1 MNILI
6 HIYEELFITDIN
18 SVKKEKRGGKVEIT
32 TKVVNKRNKTTGV
45 ISRSS
50 IMDAM
55 GTILGGLKAPRMI
68 FRRNKN
74 KDEKH
79 RCHLRGKKKK
89 P

>member
-6 HIYEELFITDIN
+6 HIYELFITDIN

-32 TKVVNKRNKTTGV
+32 TKVVNKGNKTTGV

-55 GTILGGLKAPRMI
+55 GTI
-68 FRRNKN
+68 
-74 KDEKH
+74 
-79 RCHLRGKKKK
+79 
-89 P
+89 